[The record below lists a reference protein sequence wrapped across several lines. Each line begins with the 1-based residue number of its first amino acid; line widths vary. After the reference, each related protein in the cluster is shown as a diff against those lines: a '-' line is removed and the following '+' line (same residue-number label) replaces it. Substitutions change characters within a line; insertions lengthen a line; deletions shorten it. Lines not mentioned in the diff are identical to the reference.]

1 MRAFSRSFLLLFG
14 VAAGLAAGLVACDN
28 ASDGTGHVAVRLT
41 DAPLDDFSTANV
53 TITRVDLIGADSTR
67 THTLSSASQRFD
79 LLRLRN
85 GVTAALGGAD
95 VPEGRYQGLRLYVA
109 DGATVTMKADG
120 STETLKVPS
129 GTQSGIKVN
138 FPAFAV
144 TDSTT
149 LTVDFDVNDSFVKA
163 GNSGKYIFKPV
174 LKPALLVV
182 NGDTLV
188 NRMPR

>member
-1 MRAFSRSFLLLFG
+1 MRSRTLPLVALGIGAFG
-14 VAAGLAAGLVACDN
+14 IGLAACDS
-28 ASDGTGHVAVRLT
+28 ASSGGTGHVAVRLT

-138 FPAFAV
+138 FPAFTV